1 MTLRYFIIYIH
12 NKKRKVR
19 QAPADQ
25 TYNKIVEH
33 KKREKACALY
43 AFRGYLH
50 INAIYF
56 KIQR

>member
-12 NKKRKVR
+12 NKKEKY
-19 QAPADQ
+19 AKPPAGQ